1 MVNHQIPM
9 ENIRLINLS
18 FKTFAQKGRSS
29 RAASM
34 LQVND
39 ACDLLLTCLM
49 LAAEP
54 ATPHHQRSF
63 CLYGYVAGMHY
74 KWPGKQRLGS
84 SRAARMLQ
92 WAVPG
97 KQRLGA

>member
-18 FKTFAQKGRSS
+18 FKTFAQKSRSS

-39 ACDLLLTCLM
+39 ACDLLLTAFVCI
-49 LAAEP
+49 A
-54 ATPHHQRSF
+54 
-63 CLYGYVAGMHY
+63 
-74 KWPGKQRLGS
+74 
-84 SRAARMLQ
+84 MLQ
-92 WAVPG
+92 ECITNGLASRGWGTRGQPACCSG
-97 KQRLGA
+97 QYLASRG